1 LLTGDYMASI
11 AIQDL
16 YPSGHDLF
24 MDDESYLKD
33 LSPDEELSVSGGLV
47 QWLITVSTG
56 ACAGAITVAAVTYA
70 SYIAYTELAK

>member
-1 LLTGDYMASI
+1 MASI

-33 LSPDEELSVSGGLV
+33 LSPDEELSVSGGG
-47 QWLITVSTG
+47 LIVPALIASSG
-56 ACAGAITVAAVTYA
+56 PCAAAVTVAAVTYA
-70 SYIAYTELAK
+70 SYVLVDKLTE